1 MRPQALLIPFVGAI
15 CSLVMLGNVVFAAGN
30 RDLAIWNFN
39 GSANESPE
47 TLELKQYDPACHQI
61 RLPKNLVEEI
71 LASDGNIYILKSP
84 TQNTGG
90 YNFKFS
96 LQEDVASFCLRRPS
110 PLDAVTQALSN
121 PSAVA
126 IVSKTYKV
134 SNYVDYCK

>member
-1 MRPQALLIPFVGAI
+1 
-15 CSLVMLGNVVFAAGN
+15 MLGNVGCAAGS

-39 GSANESPE
+39 GSAKESPE
-47 TLELKQYDPACHQI
+47 TLKLKLFNPVHHQV

-71 LASDGNIYILKSP
+71 SASDGNIYILKSP

-96 LQEDVASFCLRRPS
+96 LQEDTVSFCLKKPS
-110 PLDAVTQALSN
+110 PLDPVTQALSN
-121 PSAVA
+121 PSAIV

-134 SNYVDYCK
+134 SNYIDYCK